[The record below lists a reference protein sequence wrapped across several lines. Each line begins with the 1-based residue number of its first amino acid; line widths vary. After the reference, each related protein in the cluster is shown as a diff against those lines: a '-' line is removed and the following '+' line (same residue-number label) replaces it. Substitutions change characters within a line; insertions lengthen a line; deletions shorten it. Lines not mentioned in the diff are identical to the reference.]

1 MGVRRFNQSL
11 QAVTIMTQISN
22 KIFCDDFLIHLDFQN
37 KLLPNPYYDYPYLII
52 KNFLSKSSCKKI
64 VQLVQ
69 KNNDAIDAK
78 IRQKNE
84 LFVQEALNKQ
94 IRKTKIYEL
103 EKTYQKI
110 YEKSF
115 FKHQKEI
122 ESFFSLA
129 LTTSTPVQ
137 VLEYTQGSFYKAH
150 SDDSNVLLKDDAI
163 VGFVNVAPQRK
174 ITSVLFGTSWSEEV
188 QLNNSFNGGELV
200 FNYLYNEKKEH
211 VTLRP
216 EAGDMLLFLSNPFFT
231 HEVKE
236 VKSGYRLTLVQW
248 HDAVVQ

>member
-1 MGVRRFNQSL
+1 MGIRGFNQSL
-11 QAVTIMTQISN
+11 QAVAIMTQISN

-37 KLLPNPYYDYPYLII
+37 KLLPNPYYEYPYLII

-64 VQLVQ
+64 VKLVQ
-69 KNNDAIDAK
+69 QNNDSIDAK
-78 IRQKNE
+78 IRQKTDLVVE
-84 LFVQEALNKQ
+84 ETLNKQ

-103 EKTYQKI
+103 EEIYRKI

-115 FKHQKEI
+115 FKYQKQI
-122 ESFFSLA
+122 EDFFSMA

-137 VLEYTQGSFYKAH
+137 VLEYTKGSFYKAH

-174 ITSVLFGTSWSEEV
+174 ITSVLFGTSWAKETN
-188 QLNNSFNGGELV
+188 LTHSFNGGELV
-200 FNYLYNEKKEH
+200 FNYLYDEKKENIM
-211 VTLRP
+211 LQP
-216 EAGDMLLFLSNPFFT
+216 EAGDMILFLSNPFFT

-236 VKSGYRLTLVQW
+236 VKEGYRLTMVQW
-248 HDAVVQ
+248 HDAIVH

>member
-1 MGVRRFNQSL
+1 
-11 QAVTIMTQISN
+11 MTQISN
-22 KIFCDDFLIHLDFQN
+22 KIFCDDFLIDLEFQN

-52 KNFLSKSSCKKI
+52 KDFLPQSICEEI
-64 VQLVQ
+64 RNTIQH
-69 KNNDAIDAK
+69 NNDATDAK

-84 LFVQEALNKQ
+84 LLLEETLNKQ

-103 EKTYQKI
+103 NASHKKI

-115 FKHQKEI
+115 YEHQKEI
-122 ESFFSLA
+122 ENFFSVA
-129 LTTSTPVQ
+129 LTTSTPIQ

-150 SDDSNVLLKDDAI
+150 SDDSNVLLKDDAV

-174 ITSVLFGTSWSEEV
+174 VTSVLFMTTNSEEND
-188 QLNNSFNGGELV
+188 LNNSFSGGELV
-200 FNYLYNEKKEH
+200 FNYLYDENKENI
-211 VTLRP
+211 TYKP
-216 EAGDMLLFLSNPFFT
+216 QAGDMILFLSNPIFT

-248 HDAVVQ
+248 HDAIVK